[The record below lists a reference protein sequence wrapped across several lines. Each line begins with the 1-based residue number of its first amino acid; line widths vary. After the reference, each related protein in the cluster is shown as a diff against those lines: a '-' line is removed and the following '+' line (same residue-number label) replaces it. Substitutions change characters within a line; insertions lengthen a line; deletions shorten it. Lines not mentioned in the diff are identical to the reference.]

1 MSNPPLPDVRAAR
14 LSAQD
19 YALRFADATPALTPG
34 QALLEAERCLYCFDA
49 PCATA
54 CPTSI
59 DVPAFIRRIADGN
72 LRGAAR
78 TILESNPLGGM
89 CARVCPTETL
99 CEQVC
104 VRATQ
109 EGKPVSIGRLQRYAV
124 DALMASDRP
133 QVFSRANATGKK
145 VAVVGAGPAGMA
157 CAYTLARNGHSVE
170 VFDAKPKAGGLN
182 EYGLASY
189 KTTGNF
195 AQRELQW
202 LLAIGGIEVHNNWKL
217 ATAAQLDALR
227 AQYDAVFLGLGLAST
242 QQLGLPGENLQG
254 VEDAVDFIA
263 RLRQASDLATLP
275 IGRRVVVIG
284 GGMTAVDA
292 AVQSKLLGA
301 QDVHMVYRRGP
312 QSMAASREEQ
322 EWAQTNGV
330 VIHHWLAPLE
340 ITAINGHASG
350 VRFAH
355 QEQINGQ
362 LQPSG
367 EEHFIE
373 ADMVF
378 KAIGQRLGNPV
389 LAQVGLDLDQ
399 DGIAAAEHGETNLS
413 GVWAGGDC
421 RAGGLDLTVEAVEH
435 GKRAAYAIHA
445 HLCPA

>member
-292 AVQSKLLGA
+292 AVQSKKLGA
-301 QDVHMVYRRGP
+301 ERVTMVYRRG
-312 QSMAASREEQ
+312 ASDMGASGHEQ
-322 EWAQTNGV
+322 AWALENGV
-330 VIHHWLAPLE
+330 HIHHWATPLE
-340 ITAINGHASG
+340 VLAEAGAVCG
-350 VRFAH
+350 VRFAGTRM
-355 QEQINGQ
+355 EGGK
-362 LQPSG
+362 LVTGS
-367 EEHFIE
+367 EEFTVD
-373 ADMVF
+373 ADMVL
-378 KAIGQRLGNPV
+378 KAIGQSPDAQPLGTLV
-389 LAQVGLDLDQ
+389 ELRQGRIVADAQQ
-399 DGIAAAEHGETNLS
+399 RTTHAK
-413 GVWAGGDC
+413 VWAGGDC
-421 RAGGLDLTVEAVEH
+421 CHGGRDLTVEAVEH
-435 GKRAAYAIHA
+435 GKVAAQSIHQA
-445 HLCPA
+445 LSA